1 MASAVNAKPAD
12 FDQAVEAAV
21 EGEIREFVRRDGA
34 NLRRAPETDSEM
46 VANNITTLL
55 QRVAGTSVQ
64 EIDRLMAELHTLR
77 DLLQAESARVQRE
90 ITDYAHLSQSA
101 MQSTKIISESL
112 SKWKAEG
119 AARAR
124 GG

>member
-1 MASAVNAKPAD
+1 
-12 FDQAVEAAV
+12 
-21 EGEIREFVRRDGA
+21 
-34 NLRRAPETDSEM
+34 
-46 VANNITTLL
+46 
-55 QRVAGTSVQ
+55 
-64 EIDRLMAELHTLR
+64 
-77 DLLQAESARVQRE
+77 
-90 ITDYAHLSQSA
+90 LSQSA